1 MDLDK
6 SITRLPADTLGADLI
21 WWRSSHGWSTNVTLF
36 WSRFQ
41 QFDDAIH
48 LQALL
53 FDGAGRCVATWRIEL
68 PAEHPVLIDSMASGP
83 WRGHGD
89 GVLALYACT
98 DGPPSE
104 AAREKFHRLYPL
116 VGWHGPHGE
125 IASLHSDQVIRRGRE
140 KVQAITEIVAIE
152 NAMERNALVILNGEE
167 HQEPGALELTFTN
180 TRGER
185 MQGRYMKGMSPFEVH
200 RIVLRELTPGLVEF
214 AQGRPFTVS
223 GRFQSHGLFTRPYV
237 ETTGARYGIYHAGD
251 VYAWAP
257 LPHFVHALVDGE
269 VNPMA
274 VVHDGGDSGTR
285 TIVNVLHSHGDLED
299 DVAVDA
305 CLYDLQGRC
314 VAKRPSWQVA
324 RRHGLSRAD
333 VADLLPDPAQPFR
346 GHIALSFRP
355 LPGQPVPRRLQ
366 ALLEYRGGDSVAHV
380 MAWSDEWNSAVRL
393 ARRARRYS
401 PVLIQSYFRVLERA
415 DCATEISITN
425 AGHPGY
431 TRCAQIALELH
442 GPQGLIAETSFE
454 LAPYATRM
462 APVLEIFPQ
471 AREQLSP
478 GGIGLLVASSDSDL
492 ANVAFTRCGAA
503 GALAAEHFLPLHALD
518 ENGHWLVAAGS

>member
-41 QFDDAIH
+41 QFADTIH

-53 FDGAGRCVATWRIEL
+53 FDRAGQCVATWRIGL
-68 PAEHPVLIDSMASGP
+68 PAAHPILIDSTAPGP
-83 WRGHGD
+83 WQGHGD
-89 GVLALYACT
+89 GMLALYACT

-104 AAREKFHRLYPL
+104 AARKKFHRLYPL
-116 VGWHGPHGE
+116 VGWHGPLGE
-125 IASLHSDQVIRRGRE
+125 IASLHSDQVIRRGRD

-152 NAMERNALVILNGEE
+152 NDTERNALVILNGEE
-167 HQEPGALELTFTN
+167 HQEPGALALTFTN
-180 TRGER
+180 ADGER
-185 MQGRYMKGMSPFEVH
+185 MDGSYMEAMSPFEVH
-200 RIVLRELTPGLVEF
+200 RIALREIAPGLGEF
-214 AQGRPFTVS
+214 ARGQPFTVS
-223 GRFQSHGLFTRPYV
+223 GRFESHGLFTRPYV

-274 VVHDGGDSGTR
+274 VVHDGSTR
-285 TIVNVLHSHGDLED
+285 TIVNLLHSHGDLED

-305 CLYDLQGRC
+305 RLYDLQGRC
-314 VAKRPSWQVA
+314 IAQRPSWQLA

-333 VADLLPDPAQPFR
+333 VADLLPDPSQPFR

-366 ALLEYRGGDSVAHV
+366 ALLEYRADASIAHV

-393 ARRARRYS
+393 ARRDRRDH
-401 PVLIQSYFRVLERA
+401 PALLQSYFRVVERT
-415 DCATEISITN
+415 DCATGISITN

-431 TRCAQIALELH
+431 ARSAQIALELH
-442 GPQGLIAETSFE
+442 GPQGLIAKTSFE

-462 APVLEIFPQ
+462 APVLEIFPN

-478 GGIGLLVASSDSDL
+478 GGIGLLIASSESDL
-492 ANVAFTRCGAA
+492 ANVAFTRSSAS
-503 GALAAEHFLPLHALD
+503 GALAAEHFLPLQALGED
-518 ENGHWLVAAGS
+518 GRWLVAAGR